1 MMLSQDKLRSISR
14 SVPWNL
20 LLLTVGGTL
29 YAFSMQS
36 IAVHHEF
43 VSGGVYGAAMLIN
56 YAAGAPS
63 IAVIYVLLNIP
74 ILIVGRIF
82 LSRRFM
88 FYTLYGI
95 LVISAASRLIEFDL
109 GVQDKTL
116 AAIAT
121 GILCGTGTGI
131 SMRSLGSD
139 GGLSIIALALNHK
152 YGLNIGAFNI
162 ACNLL
167 VFAAATPIIGVD
179 NMLYSMIVTY
189 MSAMLINYVLSMFN
203 QRKLVFIIS
212 ERHRDIAQSIMR
224 NLGRGCTLL
233 HGQGAFTRQ
242 EREVLMTVVH
252 NMQVKRL
259 EDIARQVDPQAFI
272 IIENTNMVQ
281 GRGFSHRKQY

>member
-1 MMLSQDKLRSISR
+1 
-14 SVPWNL
+14 
-20 LLLTVGGTL
+20 
-29 YAFSMQS
+29 MQS

-56 YAAGAPS
+56 YAVGAPS
-63 IAVIYVLLNIP
+63 IAVAYVLLNIP
-74 ILIVGRIF
+74 ILVVGRIF

-95 LVISAASRLIEFDL
+95 MVVAAASRFIEFDL
-109 GVQDKTL
+109 GVHDKTL
-116 AAIAT
+116 AAVAT
-121 GILCGTGTGI
+121 GILCGAGTGI

-139 GGLSIIALALNHK
+139 GGLSIIALVLNHK
-152 YGLNIGAFNI
+152 YDLNIGVFNI

-167 VFAAATPIIGVD
+167 LFAAATPIIGMD
-179 NMLYSMIVTY
+179 NVLYSMIVTY
-189 MSAMLINYVLSMFN
+189 MSATLINYVLSMFN

-242 EREVLMTVVH
+242 EREVLLTVVH
-252 NMQVKRL
+252 NMQLRRL
-259 EDIARQVDPQAFI
+259 EDITRQADPEAFI
-272 IIENTNMVQ
+272 IIENTNLVL

>member
-1 MMLSQDKLRSISR
+1 MLSQDKLQAVGR

-56 YAAGAPS
+56 YAAGAPGT
-63 IAVIYVLLNIP
+63 AVVYVLLNIP

-82 LSRRFM
+82 LSRRFLL
-88 FYTLYGI
+88 YTLYGI
-95 LVISAASRLIEFDL
+95 LVVSSAGQLIEFDL
-109 GVQDKTL
+109 DVKDKTL
-116 AAIAT
+116 AAVAA
-121 GILCGTGTGI
+121 GILCGAGTGI

-152 YGLNIGAFNI
+152 YDVNIGAFNI

-167 VFAAATPIIGVD
+167 LFAAATPVIGID
-179 NMLYSMIVTY
+179 NVLYSMIVTY
-189 MSAMLINYVLSMFN
+189 MSATLINYVLSMFN

-242 EREVLMTVVH
+242 DREVLMTVIH
-252 NMQVKRL
+252 NMQLRRL
-259 EDIARQVDPQAFI
+259 EDIARQADPQAFI
-272 IIENTNMVQ
+272 IIENTNMVL
-281 GRGFSHRKQY
+281 GRGFSHRKQYY

>member
-1 MMLSQDKLRSISR
+1 MLSQDKLRSISR

-88 FYTLYGI
+88 LYTLYGI

-116 AAIAT
+116 AAIAA

-152 YGLNIGAFNI
+152 YGLNIGVFNI

-179 NMLYSMIVTY
+179 NMLYSMIITY
-189 MSAMLINYVLSMFN
+189 MSAVLINYVLSMFN

-252 NMQVKRL
+252 NMQVRRL

-272 IIENTNMVQ
+272 IIENTNMVL